1 MDADAYQQYIREA
14 RYPAAQGAAGK
25 RGVLMP
31 RRICHDDRTEFTVIT
46 IWDGPESIID
56 SAGPDPALD
65 AFEISARA
73 RRARE
78 PARTVAVKES
88 KHPAKAAAGCSLPA
102 ASGCE
107 LRRPS

>member
-56 SAGPDPALD
+56 SAGPDPGPGRVLPLD
-65 AFEISARA
+65 EQLLIERDLSV
-73 RRARE
+73 RRYD
-78 PARTVAVKES
+78 VY
-88 KHPAKAAAGCSLPA
+88 
-102 ASGCE
+102 SG
-107 LRRPS
+107 LWPGQA